1 MTVQGVAEQG
11 QAALVAVVLVVVG
24 LLSVDRV
31 PSRPTE
37 AVSHRNCHR
46 HQVRRPTFRGKRST
60 ANSIA
65 DRIGP
70 TAQLVRAVGQILTQA
85 AAQQHRSQPQPAVLG
100 TWLVVAGHRS
110 SQDHNRNQSSEGNS
124 LWQCEGVTVQGQ
136 AVLVATVLVVV
147 GLLITMDH

>member
-1 MTVQGVAEQG
+1 M
-11 QAALVAVVLVVVG
+11 
-24 LLSVDRV
+24 
-31 PSRPTE
+31 RPTE
-37 AVSHRNCHR
+37 AVTHRHWHR
-46 HQVRRPTFRGKRST
+46 HQVRRPTLCGMRSGVH
-60 ANSIA
+60 SI
-65 DRIGP
+65 DGRTGLIRRRE
-70 TAQLVRAVGQILTQA
+70 RAVGQTLRQA